1 VVTLSLGECRE
12 NFADNVMPLRE
23 LDAERL
29 LKSRV
34 LDYYLNS
41 ASFGVMK
48 DQDGF
53 VKARAVGLIDPR
65 ELIRVSHLEAEVT

>member
-1 VVTLSLGECRE
+1 MVTLSLGECRE
-12 NFADNVMPLRE
+12 NFTDNVMPLRE

-29 LKSRV
+29 LESRV
-34 LDYYLNS
+34 LNYYLDS
-41 ASFGVMK
+41 ASLRIMK